1 MSADSHS
8 SIQIADPRAQPL
20 VFSPDGWGEGEQA
33 GFALSAWMGFVVML
47 LLGLVPWLPKHI
59 SKALPMYIG
68 NIGNAQLFDSW
79 RAAAEIFMSGW
90 SSQLHLRSTLGVLAW
105 PSYVVLVV
113 SIFMVGVICFY
124 DRFGG
129 LYVCIYARNHRQPIR
144 FCDICGFALVHRC
157 SCFI

>member
-1 MSADSHS
+1 
-8 SIQIADPRAQPL
+8 

-79 RAAAEIFMSGW
+79 RAAAETFMSGW

-105 PSYVVLVV
+105 PSYVALVV
-113 SIFMVGVICFY
+113 SIFMVGVICFTT
-124 DRFGG
+124 G
-129 LYVCIYARNHRQPIR
+129 LVAFTFAFTLGIIGSL
-144 FCDICGFALVHRC
+144 FGFATFVASLWSIGAAVLYNKQ
-157 SCFI
+157 SDGT

>member
-1 MSADSHS
+1 MAARILVCTLRGAEAEQARWMLLWIRWGAPGNTLWGGGCVLSADSHS

-79 RAAAEIFMSGW
+79 RAAAETFMSGW
-90 SSQLHLRSTLGVLAW
+90 SSQLHLRSTLGVLHGRHMW
-105 PSYVVLVV
+105 YWWSRSLWLV
-113 SIFMVGVICFY
+113 
-124 DRFGG
+124 
-129 LYVCIYARNHRQPIR
+129 
-144 FCDICGFALVHRC
+144 
-157 SCFI
+157 